1 MRFYYVCEEISNMNI
16 SLSNNTLIH
25 GILQV
30 EKNQSNVH
38 RIQTMDGKEA
48 FKIPIHDKIRINQL
62 KSMWMSVVG
71 MIVQIVSI
79 H

>member
-1 MRFYYVCEEISNMNI
+1 MRFYYVCEEISKMNI

-30 EKNQSNVH
+30 EKNQSNFH

-48 FKIPIHDKIRINQL
+48 FKISIHDKIRINQL
-62 KSMWMSVVG
+62 KSRWMSVVG

-79 H
+79 N